1 MDCQLEILP
10 QAGRKLSLRERA
22 AMRVGKF
29 VHYVGLTVK
38 KLIRDP
44 MLLVRKLQRV
54 SGVRKE
60 DVAPRPTSAV
70 SPSPPLR
77 PGDRVRVRSSEEIRA
92 TLDEH
97 GRFEGLGYMRQVM
110 DPFCGRTLRVKKPVR
125 LFFDERLQKLCKLRR
140 VVILEGVYC
149 EPPRE
154 IKADWGGC
162 DRACFLFWKE
172 AWLERV
178 SESE

>member
-172 AWLERV
+172 AWLERIDDKR
-178 SESE
+178 